1 MTTTLVPYMGAV
13 QDDES
18 DDEEHEEPTP
28 VILFMFLQL
37 LRWFEEGLYDKI
49 EDMAHEVYGEFFLYT
64 YFIPET
70 GCTGGDGDGGLRIVY
85 ESQVDYSEDPIRI
98 DVEQEHYYIHVDTS
112 SGGCCSGCFYVSLG
126 SEEYHTHVLTYSDI
140 VSLISSF
147 ELGDQTYKP
156 ILESHLHFE
165 VEPSEYYTW

>member
-1 MTTTLVPYMGAV
+1 MSTELVPYMGADV
-13 QDDES
+13 KCDDPS
-18 DDEEHEEPTP
+18 DVE
-28 VILFMFLQL
+28 LFMFLRL
-37 LRWFEEGLYDKI
+37 LRWFEEGLYDMI
-49 EDMAHEVYGEFFLYT
+49 EDMAHEVYSEFFLYT

-70 GCTGGDGDGGLRIVY
+70 GCTGGDGDGGLRIVH

-98 DVEQEHYYIHVDTS
+98 DMEQELYYIHVDTY

-126 SEEYHTHVLTYSDI
+126 SEEYHTHVFTYSDI

-156 ILESHLHFE
+156 FPETPLHFE
-165 VEPSEYYTW
+165 VDSSEYY